1 MSHSKEKKGTPKPF
15 KVTKS
20 FFIAV
25 SLEKGGGASQSLL
38 CMLLL
43 PYQSHSLA
51 NSCLF
56 SFSLSLPFFPHFAD
70 SQKGPRYLRC
80 CCFLPFDL
88 HGFLSLTILS
98 FSVSIYNPSVLTIS
112 TPAEPGSVK
121 AVPATEMLL
130 HLGTWRANDWRC
142 SKQFLFVCFLF
153 LLFLCYFFFSSLS
166 QAKDLRV
173 ERVCLL
179 GFLRKKKQRQSK
191 HSGVLATA
199 DFCAGTS

>member
-1 MSHSKEKKGTPKPF
+1 MRINCWSSWILILIKPLLETSSVTLKGKKGTPKPF

-20 FFIAV
+20 FFTAV

-70 SQKGPRYLRC
+70 SQKGPRYSRC

-112 TPAEPGSVK
+112 TPAEPI
-121 AVPATEMLL
+121 LL
-130 HLGTWRANDWRC
+130 R
-142 SKQFLFVCFLF
+142 
-153 LLFLCYFFFSSLS
+153 LS
-166 QAKDLRV
+166 QQQK
-173 ERVCLL
+173 C
-179 GFLRKKKQRQSK
+179 S
-191 HSGVLATA
+191 ST
-199 DFCAGTS
+199 